1 MFLKKPII
9 SFYSFEEE
17 PMKYKLGFTMI
28 ELIIVTSIIGILA
41 AIAIPNFLAARTRAK
56 VSRVRAEQEM
66 LMVALQ
72 SYFADKTTYPM
83 NYKKGIP
90 SDIDLM
96 VLTTPI
102 AYITR
107 LPQDLFQFPEL
118 RDNRIAGPYL
128 KKREFPMDIRFG
140 GYGYINY
147 LQMIAKKGEVPK
159 ENPFNGNNWYI
170 LLSLGPDYKLD
181 YDASKIPNT
190 YISYDP
196 TNGTT
201 SEGDIWLTGP

>member
-1 MFLKKPII
+1 MK
-9 SFYSFEEE
+9 SF
-17 PMKYKLGFTMI
+17 KGFTMI

-56 VSRVRAEQEM
+56 VSRAKAEQEM
-66 LMVALQ
+66 MMIALQ
-72 SYFADKTTYPM
+72 SYFADKTMYPI
-83 NYKKGIP
+83 NHKKGIP
-90 SDIDLM
+90 SDIDLT

-102 AYITR
+102 AYITS
-107 LPQDLFQFPEL
+107 LPKDQFQFSEL
-118 RDNRIAGPYL
+118 RDSHTLGPYIR
-128 KKREFPMDIRFG
+128 KKGEFPSDIRMG

-147 LQMIAKKGEVPK
+147 LQMIAKKGEVPI

-170 LLSLGPDYKLD
+170 LLSIGPDYKLD

>member
-1 MFLKKPII
+1 
-9 SFYSFEEE
+9 
-17 PMKYKLGFTMI
+17 MKNKQGFTLI

-56 VSRVRAEQEM
+56 VSRVKAEQEM
-66 LMVALQ
+66 LMIALQ
-72 SYFADKTTYPM
+72 SYFADKTMYPM
-83 NYKKGIP
+83 NHKKGIP
-90 SDIDLM
+90 SDIDLIP
-96 VLTTPI
+96 LTTPI
-102 AYITR
+102 AYITK
-107 LPQDLFQFPEL
+107 LPIDLFQFPDL
-118 RDNRIAGPYL
+118 RDNRIGQYL
-128 KKREFPMDIRFG
+128 RKKGEFPSDIRAG

-147 LQMIAKKGEVPK
+147 LQMIKKKGEIPK

-181 YDASKIPNT
+181 YDASKIPNI
-190 YISYDP
+190 YNSYDP